1 MVFVF
6 TIGFGLVINA
16 PAQECGPGCPI
27 CSGSGSS
34 TGALLSSGAMVS
46 TIMSIPNGEDE
57 TAVLNL
63 RAGLASWLDIGLGYT
78 VKSKEPIWSVRF
90 QPIAEDKSSWRPAV
104 ILGTG
109 SVQTGGNDQS
119 VFIQFTKAFD
129 FSEEIA
135 VRFSIGA
142 ASLLPELDQ
151 AYFLANLTMN
161 VTECW
166 SPFSSYDGRNFHL
179 GLSWIPKDWLFIAG
193 LMVEMKFP
201 AILVGYRWSF

>member
-46 TIMSIPNGEDE
+46 
-57 TAVLNL
+57 
-63 RAGLASWLDIGLGYT
+63 GYT